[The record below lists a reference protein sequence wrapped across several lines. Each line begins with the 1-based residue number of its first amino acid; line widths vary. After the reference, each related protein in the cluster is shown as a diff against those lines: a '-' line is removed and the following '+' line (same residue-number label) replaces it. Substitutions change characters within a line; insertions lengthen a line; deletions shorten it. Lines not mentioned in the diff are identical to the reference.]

1 MKEII
6 LIIKKELT
14 ELFRDKKT
22 IINSIIL
29 PVLITP
35 ILIVVVSKV
44 MEFVNKKDAAKTIK
58 IGLMNAPAD
67 FNQLVANDT
76 LNKVTTFTEAADF
89 KTLINDGTVQTVLV
103 FPENWKTDMD
113 SLRTGEIQIYRN
125 EAKRNVNTRV
135 GRIVTNY
142 TEGIKNA
149 RIASLQIPME
159 KLTPVKRSYVEVGEK
174 KEAIGKAIGGFI
186 PYIFILGMWGGCLL
200 AAIDLVTGE
209 KERKTVETT
218 LSLPLSKFNVLIGK
232 AIVAAILGLL
242 PAVFNIIGLV
252 VGLQFI
258 DLPPAFDSFISELV
272 TFESLSL
279 ILLLLVPFSIFL
291 SGLLI
296 AIIAGATTFKE
307 AQSKAT
313 PVIMF
318 IILPLVM
325 ALLPGIEL
333 TWATVFV
340 PVLNIGLAVKEI
352 TAGTMDM
359 LQYVVILISLLLF
372 SVGAIY
378 LSYRKFSDENAILK

>member
-22 IINSIIL
+22 IVNSIIL

-58 IGLMNAPAD
+58 IGLMNAPDD

-76 LNKVTTFTEAADF
+76 LNKVTTFTEMADF
-89 KTLINDGTVQTVLV
+89 KTLINEGEVQTVLV

-125 EAKRNVNTRV
+125 EAKRNVNSRV

-174 KEAIGKAIGGFI
+174 KEAIGKAVGGFI

-218 LSLPLSKFNVLIGK
+218 LSLPLSKFNVLVGK

-242 PAVFNIIGLV
+242 PAIFNILGLV

-313 PVIMF
+313 PIIMF
-318 IILPLVM
+318 IIIPLVM

-378 LSYRKFSDENAILK
+378 LSYKKFSDENAILK